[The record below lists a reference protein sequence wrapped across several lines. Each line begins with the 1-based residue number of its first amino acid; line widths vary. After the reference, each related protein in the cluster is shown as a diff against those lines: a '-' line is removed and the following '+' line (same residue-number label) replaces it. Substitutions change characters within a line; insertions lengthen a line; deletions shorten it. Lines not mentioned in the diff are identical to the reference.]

1 MYILF
6 ITSMFNFKAIAASA
20 LIAVSS
26 FGAIAPANA
35 AATNCWVVG
44 NHQTASRRPFRC
56 NVNRRINANGHI
68 VWDVTHNQQNG
79 ANFTLVLWTDDTADV
94 SFTDGT
100 SVHVPAY
107 TDSDGDQRIVLGDVE
122 FIISI

>member
-1 MYILF
+1 
-6 ITSMFNFKAIAASA
+6 MFNFKAFAASA

-26 FGAIAPANA
+26 FGTIAHANA
-35 AATNCWVVG
+35 ATTNCWIVG

-79 ANFTLVLWTDDTADV
+79 ASFTVVLWTDDTADV
-94 SFTDGT
+94 SFRDGT

-107 TDSDGDQRIVLGDVE
+107 TDSDGDQRIVLNDVE
-122 FIISI
+122 FIIQL

>member
-1 MYILF
+1 
-6 ITSMFNFKAIAASA
+6 MFNLKALAASA

-35 AATNCWVVG
+35 AATDCWIVG
-44 NHQTASRRPFRC
+44 NHHTASRNAFRC

-68 VWDVTHNQQNG
+68 VWDVTHNQLNG
-79 ANFTLVLWTDDTADV
+79 ASFTVVFWTDETADV
-94 SFTDGT
+94 IFTDGT
-100 SVHVPAY
+100 ANVHVPAY
-107 TDSDGDQRIVLGDVE
+107 TDSDGDQRIVLGDME